1 MRIARVRSRIEVQ
14 QAHLP
19 SSLRNGNSLCDRS
32 ENRRDARHRIR
43 RNEWLVIFHNRSAAW
58 LPDRK
63 TLSCIGPR

>member
-1 MRIARVRSRIEVQ
+1 MRIARVRSRIEAP

-19 SSLRNGNSLCDRS
+19 CSRRNGNIPCDRS
-32 ENRRDARHRIR
+32 ENRRDARRRIR